1 MYQDDTATISAKIE
15 THVSRLG
22 PQFPSVQSLIAP
34 AVCKI
39 VRYRTR
45 LGAACTTV
53 SDPLVRQ
60 LFIYH
65 LPHAFTVLCAIP
77 CSTKEMDA
85 DTGSDVPTPGNWPVD
100 PQEDVPVS
108 KDRIWVDGCFDFAHH
123 GTHTLLSGCCMF
135 VKS

>member
-60 LFIYH
+60 FFNYY
-65 LPHAFTVLCAIP
+65 LPHSFTVLAQFCARPKRWMQIP
-77 CSTKEMDA
+77 DQMCLRRAIGLLIPRKMCPYRRIAFGSTDA
-85 DTGSDVPTPGNWPVD
+85 S
-100 PQEDVPVS
+100 
-108 KDRIWVDGCFDFAHH
+108 
-123 GTHTLLSGCCMF
+123 TLLITVRTPSYLGVAC
-135 VKS
+135 S